1 MRAENDRLV
10 NAGPKGAL
18 SIGAKAHMAGEWRRA
33 EAIYR
38 QILDIWPD
46 HSDAWDKLGILL
58 RSVGR
63 LDEAVGA
70 FERAIDIEPRQHK
83 SIYNLGL
90 MKLSFGEFEEGWRL
104 SEHRPEITN
113 LATTNPPLFETAW
126 HGEPLEGRSVL
137 LWAEQGFGDM
147 FQFVRYVSKVAE
159 LGGQVYLDTHPKL
172 KRILRSVPGAERA
185 IARGEPLPA
194 FDFSAS
200 VLSLPH
206 LLGLTTLEQLAV
218 AVPYLRAEPPL
229 VQAWSRRLADTQVFK
244 VGIAWA
250 GRSTHPQNRQRS
262 IPLKTLYPLFSV
274 PGVRFYSLQVGDE
287 AGVGPDALAA
297 VDNVA
302 DIAGDLADFADTAA
316 AMVNLDLV
324 ISVDTAIVHLAGALG
339 RPVWVLLPAAAD
351 WRWLTEGDRTHWYP
365 SARLFRQA
373 KIDDWD
379 EVIRRVA
386 RELAMIAGKSNT

>member
-1 MRAENDRLV
+1 MSAENDTLV
-10 NAGPKGAL
+10 NAGRKGAL
-18 SIGAKAHMAGEWRRA
+18 SIGAKAHMAGEWGRA

-46 HSDAWDKLGILL
+46 HSDAWDNLGVLL

-63 LDEAVGA
+63 LDEAVDA
-70 FERAIDIEPRQHK
+70 FARAIDIEPRQHK
-83 SIYNLGL
+83 SLYNLGL

-104 SEHRPEITN
+104 SEHRPEITG
-113 LATTNPPLFETAW
+113 LATINPPLFKTAW
-126 HGEPLEGRSVL
+126 RGEPLEGRSIL

-147 FQFVRYVSKVAE
+147 FQFVRYVSRVAE

-172 KRILRSVPGAERA
+172 KRVLRAVPGAERA

-200 VLSLPH
+200 VISLPH
-206 LLGLTTLEQLAV
+206 LLGLTTLEQLEV

-229 VQAWSRRLADTQVFK
+229 VEKWARRLADTPALK

-250 GRSTHPQNRQRS
+250 GRSTHSQNRQRS
-262 IPLKTLYPLFSV
+262 IPLEALYPLFSV
-274 PGVRFYSLQVGDE
+274 PGVRFYSLQGGDE
-287 AGVGPDALAA
+287 AGVGPDALAE
-297 VDNVA
+297 VENVE
-302 DIAGDLADFADTAA
+302 DIAGNFADTAA

-339 RPVWVLLPAAAD
+339 RPVWVLLSVAAD

-379 EVIRRVA
+379 EVIGRVA
-386 RELAMIAGKSNT
+386 RELAMIAGKSKA